1 MGRKCVQL
9 AFFVV
14 AMAAT
19 CGTAVGASKAARQT
33 STAPVPTAQRPAA
46 TPDMA
51 ETDLGVS
58 LYRTFTSST
67 SGNSTLQK
75 PANGTGAM
83 VEFRHIQSPLVGYEV
98 SYGFNRANQS
108 LAPAPGACGFNCD
121 NPPVTLTANASQV
134 GLDWIASMKRGNIS
148 PFALGGLGFFIVA
161 PTQNLPPLNTVV
173 RIMYTYGGGV
183 DVGLLPRAGVRLQYR
198 GNLYKAPDIDE
209 DYGATDKFTQTG
221 EAEVG
226 FYFHL

>member
-1 MGRKCVQL
+1 MQILK
-9 AFFVV
+9 V

-19 CGTAVGASKAARQT
+19 CGTAIGASKAARQT

-46 TPDMA
+46 RPNMA

-83 VEFRHIQSPLVGYEV
+83 VEFRHIQCPLVGYEV

-121 NPPVTLTANASQV
+121 NPPVTLT
-134 GLDWIASMKRGNIS
+134 
-148 PFALGGLGFFIVA
+148 
-161 PTQNLPPLNTVV
+161 VV

-183 DVGLLPRAGVRLQYR
+183 DVGLLPRTGVRLQYR